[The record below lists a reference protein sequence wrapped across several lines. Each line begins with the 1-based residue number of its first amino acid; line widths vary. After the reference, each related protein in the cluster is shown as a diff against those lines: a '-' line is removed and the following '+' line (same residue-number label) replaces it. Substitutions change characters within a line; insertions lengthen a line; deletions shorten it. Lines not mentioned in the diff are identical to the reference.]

1 MAEVDPD
8 EARRAADEILSR
20 PEYQEPEPGVVER
33 AFGWLAEQLGR
44 VFDAL
49 TGGGPGGV
57 VGWVV
62 VAVLLGLAAWLL
74 RRVFVLPGMPGHRS
88 SGRPVRYGTSQRRSA
103 QAWRDEAERRRA
115 AGDHRN
121 ALRCRYQALVVE
133 LTDAGV
139 LDATPGRTTGEHRA
153 RLHEALVDEHPVID
167 RVTGTFERT
176 WYGGDDVSADD
187 YAAFVADAER
197 LAPLPATAGA
207 GR

>member
-8 EARRAADEILSR
+8 DARRAADEILSR
-20 PEYQEPEPGVVER
+20 PEYRVPEPGIVER

-57 VGWVV
+57 IGWAVV
-62 VAVLLGLAAWLL
+62 VVLLALAAWVL

-88 SGRPVRYGTSQRRSA
+88 SGPPVRYGTSQRRSA
-103 QAWRDEAERRRA
+103 QDWRDEAERRRV
-115 AGDHRN
+115 AGDHRG
-121 ALRCRYQALVVE
+121 ALRCRYQALVVD
-133 LTDAGV
+133 LIASGV
-139 LDATPGRTTGEHRA
+139 LDATPGRTTGEHRD
-153 RLHEALVDEHPVID
+153 RLRQALADQHPVID

-176 WYGGDDVSADD
+176 WYGGDDVTPDD
-187 YAAFVADAER
+187 YAAFVADAQH
-197 LAPLPATAGA
+197 LASLPATVGA